1 MKLDGLG
8 RLRQLKG
15 YSMHMMAD
23 FLHISLEAY
32 VELEFQLRD
41 ASHSEREILRQLL
54 KIE

>member
-15 YSMHMMAD
+15 MHMMAD